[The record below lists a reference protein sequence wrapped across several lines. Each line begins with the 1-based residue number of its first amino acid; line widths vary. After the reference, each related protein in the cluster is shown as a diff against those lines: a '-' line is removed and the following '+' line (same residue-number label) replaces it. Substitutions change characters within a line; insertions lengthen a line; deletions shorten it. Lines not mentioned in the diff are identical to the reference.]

1 MENKS
6 NIEIVYDLISS
17 RNGGVTFKEIWT
29 RLCELNGYSEAQK
42 NSKIGEFYSTLTLD
56 GRFILIDNK
65 WDLRSRH
72 KYEEYSIDNK
82 TLVLDDDDEDDRD
95 LEELDEEERK
105 ERKELYGE
113 DEEEKSEYEPDVTDE
128 DEKK

>member
-29 RLCELNGYSEAQK
+29 RICELNGYSEAQK
-42 NSKIGEFYSTLTLD
+42 NSKIGEFYTTLTLD

-72 KYEEYSIDNK
+72 KYEEYSIEKN
-82 TLVLDDDDEDDRD
+82 TVVLDDDEEDRD
-95 LEELDEEERK
+95 IEEMEDEEK
-105 ERKELYGE
+105 KELGL
-113 DEEEKSEYEPDVTDE
+113 DDSDSEEKSEYEPDVTDE
-128 DEKK
+128 E

>member
-29 RLCELNGYSEAQK
+29 RICELNGYSEAQR
-42 NSKIGEFYSTLTLD
+42 NSKIGEFYTTLTLD

-72 KYEEYSIDNK
+72 KYEEYSIESK
-82 TLVLDDDDEDDRD
+82 TVVLDDDDEDTRD
-95 LEELDEEERK
+95 IEDIEEEK
-105 ERKELYGE
+105 KELGIVDDE
-113 DEEEKSEYEPDVTDE
+113 DNDEKSEYEPDVTDE
-128 DEKK
+128 D

>member
-29 RLCELNGYSEAQK
+29 RVSDLNGYTEAQK
-42 NSKIGEFYSTLTLD
+42 NSKIGEFYTTLTLD

-72 KYEEYSIDNK
+72 KYEEYSLEKNTI
-82 TLVLDDDDEDDRD
+82 VLDDEEEDRD
-95 LEELDEEERK
+95 IEEMEEEK
-105 ERKELYGE
+105 KELGI
-113 DEEEKSEYEPDVTDE
+113 DSDLDNDEKSEYEPDVTDE
-128 DEKK
+128 E

>member
-29 RLCELNGYSEAQK
+29 RICELNGYSEAQK
-42 NSKIGEFYSTLTLD
+42 NSKIGEFYTTLTLD

-72 KYEEYSIDNK
+72 KYEEYSIEK
-82 TLVLDDDDEDDRD
+82 TTVVLDDEEEDRD
-95 LEELDEEERK
+95 IEEMEDEEK
-105 ERKELYGE
+105 KELGL
-113 DEEEKSEYEPDVTDE
+113 DDGDSEEKSEYEPDVTDE
-128 DEKK
+128 E

>member
-29 RLCELNGYSEAQK
+29 RICELNGYSEAQK
-42 NSKIGEFYSTLTLD
+42 NSKIGEFYTTLTLD

-72 KYEEYSIDNK
+72 KYEEYSIEK
-82 TLVLDDDDEDDRD
+82 TTVVLDDDEEDRD
-95 LEELDEEERK
+95 IEEMEDEEK
-105 ERKELYGE
+105 KELGL
-113 DEEEKSEYEPDVTDE
+113 DDGDSEEKSEYEPDVTDE
-128 DEKK
+128 E